1 VSAAPSFLSTLP
13 ASRGQRRLAATV
25 VLVSLAFFVAAVP
38 FAKAPLVHVPA
49 FIPIYASALV
59 VNDTMTAVLLLGQFL
74 ARRAMSLLVLAG
86 AYVFTAAVTIAH
98 ALSFPDVFAPGGLL
112 GAGAQTTV
120 WLYMFWHG
128 GFPLVVLVYAWW
140 RGARSW
146 IVDEARVTWAIAA
159 TLVVALGVAAAVIGL
174 ATLGQGSLPVLL
186 RGGQYSNAYVVAVSI
201 VWGASAVA
209 LLALWRR
216 PGRRTV
222 LDVWLM
228 VTLCA
233 WLLDVALS
241 AMLNEK
247 RFDLGFY
254 AGRAYGLLA
263 SSFVLTVL
271 LVESTLLHGRLAKAH
286 RRERDERRRLAAKER
301 ELQAAN
307 RELDAFAYSVSHDLR
322 APLRAIDG
330 YSRMIE
336 EDYGDRLD
344 AEGQRLLGVVRSSTA
359 SMGQLIEDLLA
370 FSRAGRAPV
379 AARDVPLEPLVRQVI
394 ADLAPQW
401 EGRAVDFVV
410 VVPGSVH
417 ADPALL
423 RQVFANLLGNAI
435 KFTRERAPARIEVG
449 REAVPGAADVIF
461 VRDNGAGFDM
471 QHAGRLFGVFQRL
484 HSAQEFPGTGVGLA
498 IVARIIA
505 RHGGRIWPE
514 AAPDRGAVFRFTLA
528 ADA

>member
-1 VSAAPSFLSTLP
+1 MSAVSRFLSTRS
-13 ASRGQRRLAATV
+13 ASRGQRRLAAAV
-25 VLVSLAFFVAAVP
+25 VGISVAFFVATVP
-38 FAKAPLVHVPA
+38 FAKVPLAQVPA

-74 ARRAMSLLVLAG
+74 ARRAMALLVLAG
-86 AYVFTAAVTIAH
+86 AYVFTAALTIAH
-98 ALSFPDVFAPGGLL
+98 ALSFPGVFAPDGLL
-112 GAGAQTTV
+112 GAGTQTTV
-120 WLYMFWHG
+120 WLYMLWHG
-128 GFPLVVLVYAWW
+128 GFPLLVLAYAWW
-140 RGARSW
+140 RGAHTW
-146 IVDEARVTWAIAA
+146 IVVEARVGRAIVV
-159 TLVVALGVAAAVIGL
+159 TLVLALGVAAAVIGL
-174 ATLGQGSLPVLL
+174 ATLGQGLLPVLL
-186 RGGQYSNAYVVAVSI
+186 RGGQYSAAYVTAVSL

-209 LLALWRR
+209 LLVLWRR
-216 PGRRTV
+216 PGRRAV
-222 LDVWLM
+222 LDLWLM
-228 VTLCA
+228 VTMCA
-233 WLLDVALS
+233 WLFDVALS

-301 ELQAAN
+301 ELEAAN

-330 YSRMIE
+330 YSLMLE

-344 AEGQRLLGVVRSSTA
+344 TEGRRLLGVVRGSTA

-379 AARDVPLEPLVRQVI
+379 AVRDVPLEPLVRQVI

-401 EGRAVDFVV
+401 KGRAIDFVV
-410 VVPGSVH
+410 AAPGSVH

-423 RQVFANLLGNAI
+423 RQVFANLLANAI
-435 KFTRERAPARIEVG
+435 KFTRDCTPARVEVG
-449 REAVPGAADVIF
+449 RDAGSGGPDVLL

-498 IVARIIA
+498 IVARIVA
-505 RHGGRIWPE
+505 RHGGRIWAD
-514 AAPDRGAVFRFTLA
+514 AAPGRGAVFRFTLA
-528 ADA
+528 PDA